1 MHTDVVADLL
11 TRIRNAAA
19 VKKRIVEV
27 PASKLKLG
35 IVAVLFEEGF
45 IEKYKLFE
53 RKSAHNNKPYDVIKI
68 ALKYQFKESAI
79 TSIVRVSRPGLRRY
93 CSVADIPRVQNGLGI
108 CILTTSK
115 GIMTGKKAQA
125 LNVGGEILCYVY

>member
-19 VKKRIVEV
+19 VRKRIVEV

-45 IEKYKLFE
+45 IEKYKLFD
-53 RKSAHNNKPYDVIKI
+53 RKSVNKPYDVIKI

-79 TSIVRVSRPGLRRY
+79 TSIVRVSRPGLRQY